1 VIDLEW
7 IRACVN
13 SGKYYFSGHAD
24 IERQNDGLSI
34 VEIEESLNNGIM
46 LEFYED
52 TGRGESCLITGFT
65 VSGKPIHV
73 VIGRRGESPVIITT
87 YIPTPPK
94 FKNPYE
100 RG

>member
-1 VIDLEW
+1 MIKLEW
-7 IRACVN
+7 IRTYV
-13 SGKYYFSGHAD
+13 SKGEYYFSGHAD
-24 IERQNDGLSI
+24 VERQNDELSI
-34 VEIEESLNNGIM
+34 VEIEDALNNGIM
-46 LEFYED
+46 LESYED

-65 VSGKPIHV
+65 TAGKPIHI
-73 VIGRRGESPVIITT
+73 VIGIRGDRPVIITT